1 MCGNASTGRRL
12 IMTEYHRE
20 GVMSST
26 FKKKLVI
33 VTTVPETLSSILKGQ
48 PHFLNKMYDV
58 SLISSPEA
66 TDHRFSA
73 TEGVP
78 FYGLSMQRGI
88 SPLSDIISI
97 IKMFFLLRRLKPD
110 AVHSYTPKAG
120 LVSMIAG
127 LLSGVPV
134 RIHTFTGLIFP
145 TQQGF
150 KQKIL
155 VWVDRL
161 ICLCATKV
169 VPEGQGVKN
178 DLSDFDITSKPMEV
192 IGYGNIA
199 GVDFEYFDIEKSS
212 AEGAMLS
219 KGLGVDS
226 DCFVFCYVGR
236 LNKDKGVAELIA
248 AFKKL
253 PEAAHLIVVGGVDHS
268 APVDSQTLHELER
281 HGRIHWLG
289 HQDDVRPA
297 LSACDVLVLPSYREG
312 FPNVVLQS
320 GAMGKCTIA
329 TDINGCNEIIE
340 EGRNGWL
347 VPPRQ
352 VEPLAAAMLKVM
364 NLSEARLGEIGEY
377 AHHRIA
383 TRFDQKDHWQRM
395 LKFYNEEFCREE
407 NI

>member
-1 MCGNASTGRRL
+1 MQST
-12 IMTEYHRE
+12 
-20 GVMSST
+20 S
-26 FKKKLVI
+26 KKKLVI
-33 VTTVPETLSSILKGQ
+33 VTTVPETLASILKGQ
-48 PHFLNKMYDV
+48 PRFLNQHFNV
-58 SLISSPEA
+58 SLISSPESGSQQL
-66 TDHRFSA
+66 SA
-73 TEGVP
+73 AEEVP
-78 FYGLSMQRGI
+78 VYSVAMKRGI
-88 SPLSDIISI
+88 SPLRDVISI
-97 IKMFFLLRRLKPD
+97 IKMFFLFRRLNPD

-120 LVSMIAG
+120 LVGMIAG
-127 LLSGVPV
+127 ALSGVPV

-145 TQQGF
+145 TQSGF
-150 KQKIL
+150 KQKLLI
-155 VWVDRL
+155 WADRL

-178 DLSDFDITSKPMEV
+178 DLSNFHITSKPMEV
-192 IGYGNIA
+192 VGYGNIA
-199 GVDFEYFDIEKSS
+199 GVDFEYFDIEKSF

-219 KGLGVDS
+219 KGLGIDS

-236 LNKDKGVAELIA
+236 LNRDKGVAELVA
-248 AFKKL
+248 AFRKL
-253 PEAAHLIVVGGVDHS
+253 PETAHLIVVGGVDHS
-268 APVDSQTLHELER
+268 APVDSKTLHELER

-352 VEPLAAAMLKVM
+352 VEPLAAAMLKAM
-364 NLSEARLGEIGEY
+364 NLSEARLSEIGEY

-383 TRFDQKDHWQRM
+383 TRFDRKDHWQQM
-395 LKFYNEEFCREE
+395 LKFYNEELCREE